1 MSPPQPSGRL
11 LDPQCG
17 AIVRPLHP
25 FLAAFLLLLSSAL
38 IEAGPQRL
46 WKYTDGR
53 KFTGEYLWSSTHTL
67 YLKDRNGKEI
77 EVQLGALSNADLE
90 FVREL
95 NSKFSTK
102 GIIYHT
108 PLTWEEFRS
117 KKLTASQALERGYFP
132 IDSLPASEGSLRIE
146 FRRFGPA
153 PKVSANQK
161 VVLRMTTAQHGGS
174 QSTIR
179 VVYGGKVIGAVSGA
193 PAHGDFDIPL
203 PATVLQGSEKI
214 VLDLK
219 GGSDTVLIRTGK
231 SGAGP
236 RLLIIESEQ
245 NPE

>member
-1 MSPPQPSGRL
+1 MWPLQSFGRL
-11 LDPQCG
+11 LDHLRG
-17 AIVRPLHP
+17 AIVCLLHP

-53 KFTGEYLWSSTHTL
+53 KFTGEYLWSSQHTL

-90 FVREL
+90 FVRKL

-146 FRRFGPA
+146 FRRFGPP
-153 PKVSANQK
+153 PKVGTNQK
-161 VVLRMTTAQHGGS
+161 VVLRMTTARHGGT

-179 VVYGGKVIGAVSGA
+179 VVYGGRVIGAIGGA
-193 PAHGDFDIPL
+193 PDHRNFDIPL
-203 PATVLQGSEKI
+203 PATVLQGSDKI
-214 VLDLK
+214 VFDLK
-219 GGSDTVLIRTGK
+219 CGSDTVLIRTRK